1 MNLKKN
7 LAVPGD
13 TSPCTRVPRDKSEKK
28 FRRKNPKI
36 MKNVFFESVILAEV
50 CRFKKKF
57 KSKKSYLDEINSM
70 TSSPGKQGRF
80 CLRVLRDGFI
90 CCVWKGD
97 TKGEISRSP
106 HSTWSTG
113 RSPLLG
119 RGGTLQTPNFKLP
132 TVMKLS
138 LIF

>member
-1 MNLKKN
+1 MNFKKN

-57 KSKKSYLDEINSM
+57 KSKKSYLDKINSM

-80 CLRVLRDGFI
+80 CPRVLRDGFI
-90 CCVWKGD
+90 FDFRFSLQNSYCHLRQYNMYLH
-97 TKGEISRSP
+97 RS
-106 HSTWSTG
+106 
-113 RSPLLG
+113 
-119 RGGTLQTPNFKLP
+119 TPYLNSIP
-132 TVMKLS
+132 
-138 LIF
+138 I